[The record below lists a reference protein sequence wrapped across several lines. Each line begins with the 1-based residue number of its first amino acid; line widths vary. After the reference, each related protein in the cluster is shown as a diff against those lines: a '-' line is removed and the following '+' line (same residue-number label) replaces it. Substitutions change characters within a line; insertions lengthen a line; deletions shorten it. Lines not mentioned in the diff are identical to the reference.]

1 MICFIF
7 QAILV
12 ESQQQRTNMFNV
24 TRFQGTLRPD
34 EIVVLSKTMSI
45 LSRKRTMDILF
56 ALLVLT
62 LDKYFPIMVSAKKTV
77 LKINNEKRKKE
88 NILDKKTN

>member
-12 ESQQQRTNMFNV
+12 ESQQQRTNMFHV

>member
-1 MICFIF
+1 
-7 QAILV
+7 
-12 ESQQQRTNMFNV
+12 MFNV